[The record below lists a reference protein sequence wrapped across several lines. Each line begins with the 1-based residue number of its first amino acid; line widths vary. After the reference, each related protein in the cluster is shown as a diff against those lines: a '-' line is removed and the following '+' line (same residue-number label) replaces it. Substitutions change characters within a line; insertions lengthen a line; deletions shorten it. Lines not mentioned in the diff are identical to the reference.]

1 MLPSTPH
8 RVFDPIAETEQRK
21 QLNVYFRWSTMHENI
36 LHPDALLRRYT
47 SVSEKHY
54 GQEKQVQIKKT
65 VKQSHPFLPHRHILR
80 MVAILIFRNTSVK
93 RKTVELKQIR
103 RPNGAV
109 LFSLYSRP
117 KDSNKNHQRKE
128 K

>member
-54 GQEKQVQIKKT
+54 GQEKQVQIKKNGKAEPPFSSASSHFTHGRYSHFPEHKCKTEDSGTQTNKTPKRSGLVLT
-65 VKQSHPFLPHRHILR
+65 VFPTEGL
-80 MVAILIFRNTSVK
+80 
-93 RKTVELKQIR
+93 
-103 RPNGAV
+103 
-109 LFSLYSRP
+109 
-117 KDSNKNHQRKE
+117 
-128 K
+128 